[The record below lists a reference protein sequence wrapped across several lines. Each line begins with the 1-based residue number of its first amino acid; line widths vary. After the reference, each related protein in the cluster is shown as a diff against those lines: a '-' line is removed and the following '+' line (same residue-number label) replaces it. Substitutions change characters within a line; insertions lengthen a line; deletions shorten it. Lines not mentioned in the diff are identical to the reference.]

1 MFFQGALVGGPNDKD
16 EYEDRR
22 NNYQQSEVAL
32 DYNAGFQ
39 GLMAG
44 LFHHAVIKG
53 PNKVF
58 SSIPE
63 KQLQSTLKN
72 KNIFSSAKPKKLEIS
87 LLSSTV
93 ILLFLRYV

>member
-1 MFFQGALVGGPNDKD
+1 MVGGPNDKD

-72 KNIFSSAKPKKLEIS
+72 KNIFNSAKPTKIEFSIFSSS
-87 LLSSTV
+87 LVLF
-93 ILLFLRYV
+93 FLRYV